1 MRYLELIQR
10 LQKDVTNDKTAK
22 ELYTSLQTNNLLS
35 NFSAVETVATF
46 ANELTAKPYY
56 IRYKELFFV
65 CVVLSFVAQIA
76 SLISSYAYFEGVF
89 AVAIKHPYLL
99 VLGVM
104 VVLMTI
110 EILKRFLLTNSLQ
123 SWFGLQRTFAPLPT
137 FFAVLLSVMSMYAS
151 VTGGGSFGVDLQ
163 KEVATATV
171 HHTNTDSLAKVYD
184 TEIGV
189 IRSEI
194 ASIEKRNSYKGTTYL
209 PKKEK
214 ELVHA
219 KEQRIRELQAAKD
232 TDIANHKS
240 KAAKELETVRTE
252 NQTNKA
258 TYQYW
263 FLGFELLF
271 LACMVFMYDY
281 KRKSVLESLLSQ
293 NTEPNQTNNE
303 NRTTKIVNE
312 PNQQNTTTEPTP
324 TAPIPTQPQRIG
336 FVFGQTAKPTKET
349 LPTNE
354 NRTTII
360 VNENSSGLRTCKHCQ
375 KEYAYKHH
383 KQQYCTEICR
393 VESWEQRTGKK
404 LNKGKK

>member
-1 MRYLELIQR
+1 MQ
-10 LQKDVTNDKTAK
+10 VTQKTAK
-22 ELYTSLQTNNLLS
+22 ELYNSLQKVSVLGTYTN
-35 NFSAVETVATF
+35 VETVATF
-46 ANELTAKPYY
+46 AHELTAKPYY
-56 IRYKELFFV
+56 IRYKQLFWL
-65 CVVLSFVAQIA
+65 CVGLSFVAQIA

-89 AVAIKHPYLL
+89 SVAIKHPYLL
-99 VLGVM
+99 VVGVL

-110 EILKRFLLTNSLQ
+110 EILKRLLLTNSLQ
-123 SWFGLQRTFAPLPT
+123 SWFGLQRVFSPIPT
-137 FFAVLLSVMSMYAS
+137 LFAVILSILSMYAS
-151 VTGGGSFGVDLQ
+151 VTGGGSFGVDLA

-194 ASIEKRNSYKGTTYL
+194 AKIEHRNSLNGATWL
-209 PKKEK
+209 PKQERK
-214 ELVHA
+214 LVHA

-232 TDIANHKS
+232 LDIANHKQQ
-240 KAAKELETVRTE
+240 AAKEIETVRIE
-252 NQTNKA
+252 NQTNKE

-281 KRKSVLESLLSQ
+281 KRKSVIENLLHDTQ
-293 NTEPNQTNNE
+293 PQTVNSNE
-303 NRTTKIVNE
+303 NRITKIVNE
-312 PNQQNTTTEPTP
+312 LNQQNTTTEPTP
-324 TAPIPTQPQRIG
+324 TAPIPIPTPTQPQRIG
-336 FVFGQTAKPTKET
+336 FIFGTAKPTKET

-354 NRTTII
+354 NRNTII

-383 KQQYCTEICR
+383 KQQYCTENCR